1 MQIIDGYCNE
11 PNIFADDIGEYNT
24 AIWGTRDCVLP
35 AGERLGYE
43 LVSNNEIKIK
53 DGVFSTQGRRGV
65 IKKGT
70 TESCIIENGTQA
82 ENRNDL
88 IVIEYAKDSS
98 TLVESHTLKVIK
110 GTPGEAATDPDV
122 VTGDIQAG
130 DVLHQMP
137 LYRVKLEGLNVVAV
151 ERLFSVGN
159 NAIGKEFDPDKD
171 YEIGDLTLQY
181 NKAWKFKVKH
191 LAGAWDE
198 SQMKETDVLTEL
210 AEQNKNFEALNE
222 KMEDAAKK
230 LVVLWT
236 NPEWNSTTNLTPFV
250 AQEIQIDNISDF
262 DMIGICHSCYDNKR
276 NYFNFFLNI
285 FNKENNL
292 IETFSEVKVTDYYVR
307 LYYRKFIITQ
317 SGIKFDI
324 GYSNS
329 HAQVA
334 ANNSYAIP
342 VKIIGIKF

>member
-70 TESCIIENGTQA
+70 TETCIIKNGTQA

-88 IVIEYAKDSS
+88 IVIEYSKDSS

-110 GTPGEAATDPDV
+110 GIPGETATDPDV

-151 ERLFSVGN
+151 EQMFTVGN
-159 NAIGKEFDPDKD
+159 VEQPEMMKKINA
-171 YEIGDLTLQY
+171 Q
-181 NKAWKFKVKH
+181 
-191 LAGAWDE
+191 
-198 SQMKETDVLTEL
+198 
-210 AEQNKNFEALNE
+210 NE
-222 KMEDAAKK
+222 KLEKMNANMSGLTFAQDADGNWGYKVGGADPVIPFGGNLKP
-230 LVVLWT
+230 LVLKASQSYT
-236 NPEWNSTTNLTPFV
+236 
-250 AQEIQIDNISDF
+250 AD
-262 DMIGICHSCYDNKR
+262 
-276 NYFNFFLNI
+276 
-285 FNKENNL
+285 
-292 IETFSEVKVTDYYVR
+292 
-307 LYYRKFIITQ
+307 Q
-317 SGIKFDI
+317 SGYVLAF
-324 GYSNS
+324 G
-329 HAQVA
+329 AA
-334 ANNSYAIP
+334 ANGNGSNLCSVTIKKNGNAVTPKFATANSLKLGAAWIP
-342 VKIIGIKF
+342 VDKGDVISIIPKGVNSNYQASMICFI

>member
-43 LVSNNEIKIK
+43 LISNNEIKIK

-70 TESCIIENGTQA
+70 AESCIIENGTQA

-198 SQMKETDVLTEL
+198 SQMEETDVLTEL
-210 AEQNKNFEALNE
+210 AEQNKNFAELAE
-222 KMEDAAKK
+222 K
-230 LVVLWT
+230 
-236 NPEWNSTTNLTPFV
+236 
-250 AQEIQIDNISDF
+250 
-262 DMIGICHSCYDNKR
+262 
-276 NYFNFFLNI
+276 
-285 FNKENNL
+285 
-292 IETFSEVKVTDYYVR
+292 
-307 LYYRKFIITQ
+307 TQ
-317 SGIKFDI
+317 CGKFDFTI
-324 GYSNS
+324 S
-329 HAQVA
+329 QQEA
-334 ANNSYAIP
+334 AYVVQFPKEFKKIP
-342 VKIIGIKF
+342 VVTLSIERGGFTTTTFYHIQNGYNTTKQFAFLAVCTDPGTLNTACKAHWIAREP

>member
-65 IKKGT
+65 IKKGA
-70 TESCIIENGTQA
+70 TENCIIENGTQA

-198 SQMKETDVLTEL
+198 SQMEETDVLTEL
-210 AEQNKNFEALNE
+210 AAQNKNFAELGENLEKNTFGNQVTLVKDQNYICSSDGYFRIVCAYQEKSRAVGFINDIILVALSSTNSSS
-222 KMEDAAKK
+222 
-230 LVVLWT
+230 VV
-236 NPEWNSTTNLTPFV
+236 
-250 AQEIQIDNISDF
+250 I
-262 DMIGICHSCYDNKR
+262 
-276 NYFNFFLNI
+276 
-285 FNKENNL
+285 
-292 IETFSEVKVTDYYVR
+292 
-307 LYYRKFIITQ
+307 
-317 SGIKFDI
+317 
-324 GYSNS
+324 
-329 HAQVA
+329 
-334 ANNSYAIP
+334 NNSLASIVFVRAGMTIKYTGTNAQGYFIP
-342 VKIIGIKF
+342 LI

>member
-43 LVSNNEIKIK
+43 LISNNEIKIK

-110 GTPGEAATDPDV
+110 GTPGKAATDPDV

-198 SQMKETDVLTEL
+198 SQMEETDVLTEL
-210 AEQNKNFEALNE
+210 AAQNKNFSELAEKTKEIYKSDAPFAVSQTVHLSGIENGNENSVFLISAYRYAFAGSIVISRKDIVEGNFGEA
-222 KMEDAAKK
+222 
-230 LVVLWT
+230 
-236 NPEWNSTTNLTPFV
+236 
-250 AQEIQIDNISDF
+250 
-262 DMIGICHSCYDNKR
+262 
-276 NYFNFFLNI
+276 
-285 FNKENNL
+285 
-292 IETFSEVKVTDYYVR
+292 
-307 LYYRKFIITQ
+307 FIIFAQ
-317 SGIKFDI
+317 SPEHYWTFKLNSKFDI
-324 GYSNS
+324 TLF
-329 HAQVA
+329 
-334 ANNSYAIP
+334 ANHECGLPYVS
-342 VKIIGIKF
+342 VTRL

>member
-198 SQMKETDVLTEL
+198 SQMEETDVLTEL
-210 AEQNKNFEALNE
+210 EAQNKNFGG
-222 KMEDAAKK
+222 
-230 LVVLWT
+230 LVFGQDESGAWGYKVGGADPVIPFKQSIKIRENFYNAQGSGSRTLTYNIPTGKDGHMILWQDYV
-236 NPEWNSTTNLTPFV
+236 STKSESVCSVSGATRISNKDGIYHMQYDRQ
-250 AQEIQIDNISDF
+250 AMQI
-262 DMIGICHSCYDNKR
+262 Y
-276 NYFNFFLNI
+276 
-285 FNKENNL
+285 
-292 IETFSEVKVTDYYVR
+292 TFTGGATIKITRGSYTDVSGVYVII
-307 LYYRKFIITQ
+307 LY
-317 SGIKFDI
+317 
-324 GYSNS
+324 
-329 HAQVA
+329 
-334 ANNSYAIP
+334 
-342 VKIIGIKF
+342 

>member
-198 SQMKETDVLTEL
+198 SQMEETDVLTEL

-222 KMEDAAKK
+222 KMQNQKITHAIKYMPSTSAIPNGGKIMEMTVPQSATY
-230 LVVLWT
+230 LVNVFPRSAGIWLGI
-236 NPEWNSTTNLTPFV
+236 NGSAIVDQNSPF
-250 AQEIQIDNISDF
+250 
-262 DMIGICHSCYDNKR
+262 
-276 NYFNFFLNI
+276 YFNCAGGSSSAKVMSLEKDTVLSLWNLNGATFTYDVASFI
-285 FNKENNL
+285 EL
-292 IETFSEVKVTDYYVR
+292 IR
-307 LYYRKFIITQ
+307 
-317 SGIKFDI
+317 I
-324 GYSNS
+324 GS
-329 HAQVA
+329 
-334 ANNSYAIP
+334 
-342 VKIIGIKF
+342 